1 MNEERWKKAKVAHE
15 RDDLNRK
22 YTNVWFKLVINERLI
37 ELHGGCSCLCT
48 PTGLDLDCGA
58 CISCWCVSAVQ
69 SARPFELIKIEKHS
83 RRRIAK
89 QLIYKVVF
97 HLDLSCRFMDTA
109 DIPISSSISI
119 LVCLVLTDKR
129 QNLVMSILHKRRRRS
144 SQSQRINTKRL
155 QHYRGSCHQIGPSQR
170 LYSPSES
177 DALVSSAGREPS
189 DWQVA
194 EEDTIL
200 WSTRVATRRR
210 VAREHSNQAR

>member
-1 MNEERWKKAKVAHE
+1 M
-15 RDDLNRK
+15 
-22 YTNVWFKLVINERLI
+22 
-37 ELHGGCSCLCT
+37 CT

-69 SARPFELIKIEKHS
+69 SAKPFELIKIEKHS

-129 QNLVMSILHKRRRRS
+129 QNPVMSILHKRRMRSSQS

-155 QHYRGSCHQIGPSQR
+155 QHSRGSCHQIGPSQR

-189 DWQVA
+189 DRQVA

-200 WSTRVATRRR
+200 WSSTRVATRRR
-210 VAREHSNQAR
+210 VAREHSN